1 MQKTWIDVCQ
11 NDGNLLAI
19 GGWNEKIK
27 IFDKRESKII
37 KTFGYMHP
45 GNNLDLFKDL
55 MFENN
60 L

>member
-1 MQKTWIDVCQ
+1 MP
-11 NDGNLLAI
+11 NDGNLLVI
-19 GGWNEKIK
+19 GGWSEKIK

-37 KTFGYMHP
+37 KTFDSMHP
-45 GNNLDLFKDL
+45 SNNLDLFKDL